1 MQTDIRLIVT
11 DLDGTL
17 LEKGDRVHPDNI
29 EALRRCR
36 AKGIKVCPV
45 TARNWKEVAPVLR
58 QVEFDRVCALNN
70 GACLAELPDGK
81 VKQEVCFTPAQVAGM
96 VRSILALP
104 MTFLSLMGFDY
115 MHVIQGGG
123 RPSWFSNYTPDEQA
137 QMGIRMFRDAEAMM
151 ADSTDV
157 QRLTCGVEKQAEDEA
172 RQALERMQAAFGC
185 RTMYMEQADG
195 DYIEISP
202 VEADKAHAMRAL
214 CRYFGVQTAQV
225 LAFGDNENDWGM
237 LRQAGVS
244 VAMGNASEKTKRIA
258 TMVTSGNREGGVA
271 AALHSLVL

>member
-1 MQTDIRLIVT
+1 MQRDIRLIAT

-29 EALRRCR
+29 EALKRCR
-36 AKGIKVCPV
+36 DLGIKVCPV

-58 QVEFDRVCALNN
+58 QVEFDQVCALNN
-70 GACLAELPDGK
+70 GACLAELPNGK
-81 VKQEVCFTPAQVAGM
+81 VKQEVRFSPEQVAGM
-96 VRSILALP
+96 VQTILELS

-115 MHVIQGGG
+115 MHVIEGGG
-123 RPSWFSNYTPDEQA
+123 RPSWFSNYTPDQQA
-137 QMGIRMFRDAEAMM
+137 QMGIRMFPDAKAML
-151 ADSTDV
+151 AGSTHV
-157 QRLTCGVEKQAEDEA
+157 QRLTCGVEKQAEELA
-172 RQALERMQAAFGC
+172 RKALDRMQAAYGC
-185 RTMYMEQADG
+185 RAMYMEEADG

-202 VEADKAHAMRAL
+202 ARVDKAHAMLAL
-214 CRYFGVQTAQV
+214 CRCFDVRPEQV

-244 VAMGNASEKTKRIA
+244 VAMGNASEETKQIA

-271 AALHSLVL
+271 AALRSLVL